1 MLRKNIWKLLFHSQ
15 DLLRWIIN
23 RSCRWTTLSNNKVCL
38 HFILSSNPWNSKSRK
53 DNSALPQLSSSV
65 FGEYSSWLKI
75 AANWRWLFPSYFCS
89 SFKTEEAFQHLVCVC
104 VCVHIYIYVKWSEVK
119 VAQLYLTLCVS
130 MDWNPPGF
138 SVHGIPQAEI
148 LEWVAVPFSRGA
160 SWPRNWTWVSL
171 IAGRFFTIW
180 ATGET
185 PFKCIHIFNVK
196 MKHKLESR
204 LPGEISITSDRQMTP
219 PLWQKVKK
227 N

>member
-15 DLLRWIIN
+15 DLLHWIIN

-104 VCVHIYIYVKWSEVK
+104 VCVYIYIHIREVKWSESGSVVSYSLRFHGLK
-119 VAQLYLTLCVS
+119 PARLLCPWNSPGRNTGVGCCSLLQGSFLTQELNLGLPHCRQILYHLS
-130 MDWNPPGF
+130 HRGNP
-138 SVHGIPQAEI
+138 I
-148 LEWVAVPFSRGA
+148 
-160 SWPRNWTWVSL
+160 
-171 IAGRFFTIW
+171 
-180 ATGET
+180 
-185 PFKCIHIFNVK
+185 
-196 MKHKLESR
+196 
-204 LPGEISITSDRQMTP
+204 
-219 PLWQKVKK
+219 
-227 N
+227 

>member
-104 VCVHIYIYVKWSEVK
+104 VCVHIYTYMWSEVK
-119 VAQLYLTLCVS
+119 WKWLSCILLFAFPWTETRQASLS
-130 MDWNPPGF
+130 MEF
-138 SVHGIPQAEI
+138 
-148 LEWVAVPFSRGA
+148 
-160 SWPRNWTWVSL
+160 PRQKYWSGL
-171 IAGRFFTIW
+171 LF
-180 ATGET
+180 
-185 PFKCIHIFNVK
+185 P
-196 MKHKLESR
+196 S
-204 LPGEISITSDRQMTP
+204 PGELPDPGIEPGSPSLQADSLPSEPQGKPHLNVYIYLM
-219 PLWQKVKK
+219 
-227 N
+227 